1 MKAVLPILFIVLAG
15 GTLLVAIGFLWG
27 SLRALFGGHTG
38 LWVTQSEAVRRRAE
52 LLSEKDNILRS
63 LKDLE
68 FERDAGKIAEE
79 DYKRL
84 EAEFRARARRVLK
97 QLDDDLREHR
107 AKADALIE
115 SELKKAKAS
124 APKEASLEGE
134 KP

>member
-1 MKAVLPILFIVLAG
+1 MKALLPVLFIALAA

-52 LLSEKDNILRS
+52 LTAEKDNILRS

-107 AKADALIE
+107 AKAEALIA
-115 SELKKAKAS
+115 SELTHVEAN
-124 APKEASLEGE
+124 APKEASSEGE
-134 KP
+134 QS